1 MELKKKNDNN
11 VEKLKPT
18 PAEISG
24 GNLKPALKFE
34 HVLKIDCR
42 NRKNETAID
51 LKKKKI
57 INRRL
62 LIENERLFSFG
73 SEASL
78 KISRPHIF
86 TVNPT
91 FSVPAVTIENEFFSL
106 IFNASTVRDV
116 YKKQTN
122 GSRYKT

>member
-1 MELKKKNDNN
+1 MESKKKNDNN

-51 LKKKKI
+51 LKKKENNKPAA
-57 INRRL
+57 INRKRT
-62 LIENERLFSFG
+62 IIFIRFR
-73 SEASL
+73 SL
-78 KISRPHIF
+78 VKNF
-86 TVNPT
+86 A
-91 FSVPAVTIENEFFSL
+91 PAYFY
-106 IFNASTVRDV
+106 R
-116 YKKQTN
+116 
-122 GSRYKT
+122 